1 MPASYYKEVTLMR
14 GLTTM
19 PVKLKMAEKLKRP
32 YRVSKKA
39 ARVLAVA
46 VPSWL

>member
-1 MPASYYKEVTLMR
+1 MK
-14 GLTTM
+14 
-19 PVKLKMAEKLKRP
+19 PVKLKMAEKLNRP

-46 VPSWL
+46 VPS